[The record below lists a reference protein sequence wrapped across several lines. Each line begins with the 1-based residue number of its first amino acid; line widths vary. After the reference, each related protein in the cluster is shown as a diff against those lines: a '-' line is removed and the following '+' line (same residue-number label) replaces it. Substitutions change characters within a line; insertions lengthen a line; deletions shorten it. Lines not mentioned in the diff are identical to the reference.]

1 MINFSLSEQE
11 LKNLIAILKEV
22 ERIYQKKTDAISVEK
37 LFQLRNILVRL
48 ERKFLEL

>member
-11 LKNLIAILKEV
+11 LKNLISLLKEL
-22 ERIYQKKTDAISVEK
+22 ERSLQQKPDAKSIEK